1 MITRDDAFNLLKRI
15 ILMRAH
21 DAKVKVDTE
30 R

>member
-1 MITRDDAFNLLKRI
+1 MITRDDAFNLLKRM
-15 ILMRAH
+15 ILMRA